1 MDTES
6 LRNKV
11 LNDTLDV
18 IIANLEKNAISEA
31 EIAPIADFILA
42 RIDSVN
48 NEIDVTAFLSELS
61 AKWPMFRNIAS
72 IQQGENQEKVEGE
85 VAQGVLSLAQS
96 GKIDEALSLA
106 KSVTQPN

>member
-1 MDTES
+1 MDIES

-31 EIAPIADFILA
+31 EITPIADFVLA
-42 RIDSVN
+42 KIDSVN
-48 NEIDVTAFLSELS
+48 NETDVATFLSELS
-61 AKWPMFRNIAS
+61 SRWPIFGNIAS

-106 KSVTQPN
+106 KSVTQTS